1 MSLLA
6 NSGKFGN
13 WICQERDSDLS
24 HMAARSRKIVILA
37 ERRRNASEP
46 PSGPL
51 EGISS
56 HLDSLYRTARLL
68 TESEAAAEDL
78 VQETAIR
85 AWRGWT
91 SLRSFAS
98 LKPWLL
104 QILHRIFLNTVRAE
118 ERRPPFLDVEI
129 DELLSHPL
137 LSVENEESSQ
147 DNSLSEDIGAALE
160 SLSATF
166 REALWLV
173 EVEELKLSEVAEI
186 TGVPVGTVASRVH
199 RARRLLREFLRSHGP
214 GKRGK

>member
-1 MSLLA
+1 
-6 NSGKFGN
+6 
-13 WICQERDSDLS
+13 LS
-24 HMAARSRKIVILA
+24 TVATRSPKIVVLA
-37 ERRRNASEP
+37 ERRNASEAV
-46 PSGPL
+46 SGPL
-51 EGISS
+51 EGVSV

-68 TESEAAAEDL
+68 TGNEAAAEDL

-85 AWRGWT
+85 AWRGWK
-91 SLRSFAS
+91 SLRSLTS

-104 QILHRIFLNTVRAE
+104 QILHRTFLNTVRADK
-118 ERRPPFLDVEI
+118 RRPPFLDIEI

-147 DNSLSEDIGAALE
+147 IAPLPEDIIAALE
-160 SLSATF
+160 SLSSDF

-199 RARRLLREFLRSHGP
+199 RARRLLREFLRSRGQ
-214 GKRGK
+214 GKRGA